1 MNISECF
8 DFLNFWI
15 NKNTGAFYTVTELT
29 SLLDRGQLAH
39 YTDLKPK
46 YATSQYIKDALSPFK
61 RKYNFTPTDTIS
73 GYIVVQDTDYLD
85 VMDLQIQYQISALT
99 VYYPVEIINE
109 DERANR
115 LNSQIDPVT
124 VTSPIAEQVAQRY
137 FRMYPLSG
145 YTGVISYFRRPIA
158 PVFGYYTVSGRI
170 IVYDPATSTQLEWR
184 ENEIDTILLKALR
197 SIGIN
202 LTSMDIA
209 QWSEQQSGQ
218 NFSGVNK
225 L

>member
-1 MNISECF
+1 MNISECL
-8 DFLNFWI
+8 DFLQFWI
-15 NKNTGAFYTVTELT
+15 NKVTGAWYPPEQLVQLI
-29 SLLDRGQLAH
+29 DRGQLAH

-61 RKYNFTPTDTIS
+61 RKWQFNPTSTIS
-73 GYIVVQDTDYLD
+73 GYIVVQDPDYLD
-85 VMDLQIQYQISALT
+85 LIDLQIQYQISALT
-99 VYYPVEIINE
+99 VYYPVDIVNE

-124 VTSPIAEQVAQRY
+124 ITSPIAEQEAQRY
-137 FRMYPLSG
+137 FRMWPLSG
-145 YTGVISYFRRPIA
+145 YTGTINYFRRPVA

-170 IVYDPATSTQLEWR
+170 IVYDPTTSTQLEWR
-184 ENEIDTILLKALR
+184 DTEIDSILLKSLR

-202 LTSMDIA
+202 LTSADIA